1 MAQLTTL
8 LIAIT
13 AFAIPSLGSCTPAPA
28 LLPAPYPGYESY
40 ELTYVEL
47 GVGVQ
52 TFTCNAATGAYE
64 YVVARCG
71 FCHDNEEAG

>member
-28 LLPAPYPGYESY
+28 LLPAPSPVCGSY
-40 ELTYVEL
+40 KLTYVEFGAGL
-47 GVGVQ
+47 Q
-52 TFTCNAATGAYE
+52 TYTCNAATGEYE
-64 YVVARCG
+64 YVIAVCG
-71 FCHDNEEAG
+71 FVPL